1 MNILVTGASGFIGS
15 RLASKLVEKN
25 HSVFGLVHKNKLAN
39 PEIKIIIG
47 DLADSSLSIPDEK
60 FDAVFHLAA
69 VTPMEKNKKTIK
81 KVNYEGAVNFFNQI
95 KGKTDFF
102 VYVSG
107 LGAFGDPGDKIIDEN
122 SPLNPNTN
130 YTKIRLEAQQFLEK
144 KCKENSIHFSVA
156 YLGEVYGDGGWFT
169 SQIVKRLK
177 KGSFRMPKAGEY
189 YRCFVHVDDVVNS
202 LIVIAENHAHD
213 QSFVV
218 TDSNPSLFKDFI
230 NFTSDKLEVKH
241 PGSVPMFL
249 AKTVM
254 GGDFVKLLTT
264 SIKASN
270 EKISKFYSFQYP
282 SYKEGI
288 ESFISKIK

>member
-1 MNILVTGASGFIGS
+1 MKILVTGASGFIGS

-25 HSVFGLVHKNKLAN
+25 HSVFGIVHKNKPVN
-39 PEIKIIIG
+39 PEIKIING
-47 DLADSSLSIPDEK
+47 DLTDSSFSIPDEK
-60 FDAVFHLAA
+60 FDVVFHLAA
-69 VTPMEKNKKTIK
+69 VTPMEKNKKIIK
-81 KVNYEGAVNFFNQI
+81 KVNYEGTINFFNQI
-95 KGKTDFF
+95 KGKTDFL

-107 LGAFGDPGDKIIDEN
+107 LGAFGDPGEKIINEKTQ
-122 SPLNPNTN
+122 LNPNTD

-144 KCKENSIHFSVA
+144 KCKDNSIHFSVA

-169 SQIVKRLK
+169 SQIVNRLK

-202 LIVIAENHAHD
+202 LIAIAENQEYD
-213 QSFVV
+213 QYFVV
-218 TDSNPSLFKDFI
+218 TDSNPVLFKDFI
-230 NFTSDKLEVKH
+230 NFTSDKLGVKH

-264 SIKASN
+264 SIKTSN
-270 EKISKFYSFQYP
+270 EKISKIHSFEYP

-288 ESFISKIK
+288 ESFVSKIK